1 MPLTPLAIVDNPI
14 FQICE
19 NGMSTIRSTN
29 NFIIRK

>member
-14 FQICE
+14 FQISE
-19 NGMSTIRSTN
+19 NGMSIIWSTN